1 VLEQDTLQSSS
12 DHSLSP
18 ISIDILLIWIFL
30 LLAKDP
36 TPLLDIIVSF
46 LIENSLKEVRESLNF
61 KIFLLTSCSRQV
73 FSFDDDEILFNLP
86 ESLSKIDVLE
96 TYLRRCSSSIC
107 LSADN
112 R

>member
-1 VLEQDTLQSSS
+1 MLEQDTFQSSS

-61 KIFLLTSCSRQV
+61 KIFLLASCSRQV
-73 FSFDDDEILFNLP
+73 FSFDDEILFNLS